1 MAPAQAY
8 VTSYPPRIRQYTNTL
23 LQPVLQTQNVV
34 PGGRTTKRGTTIIN
48 YADDAYDEDDFEDS
62 EGPRRPTG
70 LRSLRREELEK
81 REPQNEKVGK
91 EIHEPVDL
99 QPIYRDWIIRRAVRP
114 TTDAQAQIQ
123 SQLPLTLIPI
133 RIDLDVPP
141 HQPEAPFPLPRAGV
155 DIGVNPSLPMFKKP
169 EPLPGYKIR
178 DIFLWNLHENLLTPD
193 DFAQCFVRELDLPN
207 QTGLAM
213 NVSQQIRTQLE
224 DYAGVA
230 MHPLFHTQPKRSQ
243 MPDTNPAAT
252 PSAFV
257 NGSSRGGTPR
267 AHLGASISRPASTTP
282 GTPAASTP
290 HPITLTNGA
299 SITAVAS
306 PLPPEPQIEQ
316 QDDSEDP
323 YLNPDDTYRCVIT
336 LSIYLSSKLYQDKFE
351 WSLLHPPGAAEAF
364 ARQTCADMGLSGEW
378 VMAIT
383 HAIYE
388 AVLRLKKEACEG
400 GMVMIGG
407 NNLSGEIDNQ
417 AVRGEEGA
425 GWRYDID
432 DFGAEWE
439 PKFEALSKEEIE
451 KREGDRER
459 QLRRLRRETAK
470 FSSTAGM
477 VPSARE
483 QEAQQRGSYFDYTT
497 IGSAGTGEE
506 TPLMG
511 RGERSKKKRRFR
523 SLSPV
528 AKAQTPDA
536 TGSSAGAGWG
546 GEGNRLQEYERQ
558 NWRCKHCLIW
568 GSAVWAV
575 RDGPTGPRAQVIA
588 NSGHDDMIH
597 DAVLDYY
604 GRRLATCSSDKTI
617 KIFEIDGD
625 QHRLTETLKGH
636 EGAVWCVSWAHPKF
650 GTLLASSSYDGRVHI
665 YRETPSQQTQPGQQS
680 SSSWTLV
687 FTSTFHTASVNMV
700 SWAPPDL
707 GCLLACA
714 SSDGQVSVLEFRD
727 NQWGHIIFPAHP
739 MGVNAVSWAPSAPP
753 GAIARKDPG
762 GAPGSSGLLVK
773 RFVTGGSDNNVK
785 IWEFSPSSSTYENAL
800 VLPSGHADWVR
811 DVAWS
816 PTLLSKSY
824 IASASQDK
832 TVKIWTCT
840 NMTSGNVG
848 DWTLA
853 KTLEFDAV
861 TWRVSWSLSGNV
873 LAVSG
878 GDNKVTLWKEDLKGN
893 WEMVREVTE

>member
-8 VTSYPPRIRQYTNTL
+8 VTSYPPRTRHYANTL
-23 LQPVLQTQNVV
+23 LQPVLQTQNVA

-48 YADDAYDEDDFEDS
+48 YADDAYDEEDFEDS

-81 REPQNEKVGK
+81 REPHHQKVGR
-91 EIHEPVDL
+91 EIHKPVEL
-99 QPIYRDWIIRRAVRP
+99 QPIYRDWMIRRTVRP
-114 TTDAQAQIQ
+114 TLVPSYYHQSIYPDFVIENSSNRTDAQAHIQ

-141 HQPEAPFPLPRAGV
+141 HQPESPFPAPPRSNLEPAFNPALPQYKR
-155 DIGVNPSLPMFKKP
+155 P

-193 DFAQCFVRELDLPN
+193 DFAQSFVRELDLPN
-207 QTGLAM
+207 QTAFAM

-230 MHPLFHTQPKRSQ
+230 MHPLFHSQQKRSL
-243 MPDTNPAAT
+243 MPDANNAPT
-252 PSAFV
+252 PSAV
-257 NGSSRGGTPR
+257 ANGSSRDGTPR
-267 AHLGASISRPASTTP
+267 PLLGASLSRPPSTTP
-282 GTPAASTP
+282 GTPAISTP

-306 PLPPEPQIEQ
+306 PRPQDPQAEPA
-316 QDDSEDP
+316 DDTENP
-323 YLNPDDTYRCVIT
+323 YLNPDDTYRCIIT

-364 ARQTCADMGLSGEW
+364 AKQTCADMGWNGEW

-407 NNLSGEIDNQ
+407 NVLGGEVDNQ
-417 AVRGEEGA
+417 ALRPEEGA

-439 PKFEALSKEEIE
+439 PKFEALSKDELE

-477 VPSARE
+477 LPSARE
-483 QEAQQRGSYFDYTT
+483 QEAQQRGSYFDYTN
-497 IGSAGTGEE
+497 IGNAGVGDE
-506 TPLMG
+506 TPQMG

-528 AKAQTPDA
+528 AKAQTPEA
-536 TGSSAGAGWG
+536 TSSAGWG

-575 RDGPTGPRAQVIA
+575 RDGPIGPR
-588 NSGHDDMIH
+588 
-597 DAVLDYY
+597 
-604 GRRLATCSSDKTI
+604 
-617 KIFEIDGD
+617 
-625 QHRLTETLKGH
+625 
-636 EGAVWCVSWAHPKF
+636 VSYH
-650 GTLLASSSYDGRVHI
+650 LLSC
-665 YRETPSQQTQPGQQS
+665 
-680 SSSWTLV
+680 
-687 FTSTFHTASVNMV
+687 
-700 SWAPPDL
+700 
-707 GCLLACA
+707 CL
-714 SSDGQVSVLEFRD
+714 
-727 NQWGHIIFPAHP
+727 
-739 MGVNAVSWAPSAPP
+739 
-753 GAIARKDPG
+753 
-762 GAPGSSGLLVK
+762 SGLLI
-773 RFVTGGSDNNVK
+773 FEQTLCNSCGL
-785 IWEFSPSSSTYENAL
+785 IYERDKKLPVWNEAL
-800 VLPSGHADWVR
+800 HRHTMPLG
-811 DVAWS
+811 
-816 PTLLSKSY
+816 
-824 IASASQDK
+824 
-832 TVKIWTCT
+832 
-840 NMTSGNVG
+840 
-848 DWTLA
+848 
-853 KTLEFDAV
+853 
-861 TWRVSWSLSGNV
+861 RV
-873 LAVSG
+873 
-878 GDNKVTLWKEDLKGN
+878 
-893 WEMVREVTE
+893 